1 MLKKI
6 ISVFIMMIFAA
17 VVYAAVA
24 PSRLLPAAK
33 DVPGWKTVDGAKVEC
48 KGKDLTKIYN
58 GGYQFYLD
66 KGVTKAARDLYLKGS
81 DVMEV
86 TVHVMKS
93 EKAAKNFFEYGK
105 KESKPKSVEAKKAY
119 SLFAAPKPPSGWMVS
134 GVYVVSAVPSK
145 EGDAAAKDSR
155 TFMLAVQKKIEAL
168 KKK

>member
-1 MLKKI
+1 MKKI
-6 ISVFIMMIFAA
+6 ISAFLVVVFAA
-17 VVYAAVA
+17 AVYAAVA
-24 PSRLLPAAK
+24 PSKLLPAAK
-33 DVPGWKTVDGAKVEC
+33 DVPGWKIVEGAKVEC

-58 GGYQFYLD
+58 GAYQFYLD
-66 KGVTKAARDLYLKGS
+66 KGVTEAARDLYIKDN

-93 EKAAKNFFEYGK
+93 EKAAKSFFEYWK
-105 KESKPKSVEAKKAY
+105 KEFKPKSVETKKAY
-119 SLFAAPKPPSGWMVS
+119 SLFTTPKPPSGWMVS
-134 GVYVVSAVPSK
+134 GVYLVSAVPSK